1 LEEYSKNETD
11 NLVINHALSQKVSGK
26 FRKVFKKFPA
36 LLVRL
41 VAHRKYSRKY
51 SENIQKIFR
60 KYSDNIQKVS
70 D

>member
-1 LEEYSKNETD
+1 
-11 NLVINHALSQKVSGK
+11 VINHALLCVARNFQKVSGK

-36 LLVRL
+36 LLVHL